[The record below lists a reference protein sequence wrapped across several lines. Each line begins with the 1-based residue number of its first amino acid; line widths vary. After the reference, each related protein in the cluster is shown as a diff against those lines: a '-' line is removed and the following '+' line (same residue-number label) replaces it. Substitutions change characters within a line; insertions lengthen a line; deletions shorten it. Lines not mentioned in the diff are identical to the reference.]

1 MPPCCLPEPG
11 ALNISAEANGTTMR
25 WPAQAP
31 GLTYCIEWQLHGQD
45 GSPTTCTLTVPENW
59 DHPGTGI
66 MMAVAILLT
75 LCPSLELL
83 VSSDLQGLF
92 L

>member
-1 MPPCCLPEPG
+1 MH
-11 ALNISAEANGTTMR
+11 

-31 GLTYCIEWQLHGQD
+31 GLTYCIEWQLRGQD
-45 GSPTTCTLTVPENW
+45 GSPATCTLTVPEDW

-66 MMAVAILLT
+66 MMAIALLLT

-83 VSSDLQGLF
+83 VSSDL
-92 L
+92 